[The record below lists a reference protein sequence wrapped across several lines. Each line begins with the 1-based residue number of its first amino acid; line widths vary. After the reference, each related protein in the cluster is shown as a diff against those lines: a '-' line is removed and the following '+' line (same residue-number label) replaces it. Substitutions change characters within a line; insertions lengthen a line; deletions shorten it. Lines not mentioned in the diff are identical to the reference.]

1 MSITRNSTFSN
12 FAKKIIR
19 DPPYNLFMISKAVTL
34 PPLNLAKVG
43 YKPYPTGKIIKIN
56 FLGTFM

>member
-19 DPPYNLFMISKAVTL
+19 DPPYNLFMISKVLTL
-34 PPLNLAKVG
+34 PPAPKFGESWIQVL
-43 YKPYPTGKIIKIN
+43 PYRKN
-56 FLGTFM
+56 N